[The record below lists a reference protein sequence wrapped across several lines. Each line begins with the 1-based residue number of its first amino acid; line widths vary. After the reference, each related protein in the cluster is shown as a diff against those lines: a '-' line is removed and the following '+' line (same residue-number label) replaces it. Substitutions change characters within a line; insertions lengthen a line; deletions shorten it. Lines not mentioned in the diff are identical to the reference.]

1 MTTTNQ
7 PMKTSADIRTSQSG
21 QSVTFHITGIVDEHG
36 SAALKSNFESITLTG
51 LDEVIFDVQ
60 NVTYIGSAGLGKFLL
75 FYKKL
80 STENVKMRVNTVAGT
95 VRDILMELKLNT
107 LFTIN

>member
-1 MTTTNQ
+1 MTTDNQ
-7 PMKTSADIRTSQSG
+7 TMAQSSDIRVSQTG
-21 QSVTFHITGIVDEHG
+21 HSVTFHVSGVVDEHG
-36 SAALKSNFESITLTG
+36 SAALKTSFEGITVNG
-51 LDEVIFDVQ
+51 LDEVVFDFQ
-60 NVTYIGSAGLGKFLL
+60 NVSYIGSAGLGKLLL

-80 STENVKMRVNTVAGT
+80 SIENVNMRVNTVAGT